1 MQSSE
6 NLQLVRG
13 RENVVI
19 IPFENRDSEKALSDL
34 TFRVSGDI
42 ARYIELVPNY
52 LAFLEAGESYNLSLI
67 VTSPT
72 YIDLGRQEL
81 EIIIQGKKGATIYR
95 EVKSVA
101 LEVHELSGKEALEF
115 LEKSRELLK
124 ELEELNLEYDYLSGL
139 LLDSEEAL
147 TMFNYELIRDNY
159 EIIESDVNNAL
170 KALEI
175 ISELEALLIV
185 AEEKGIST
193 SDSARLVKLAK
204 LSLERREFALA
215 YDRAREAQVSYALE
229 VKGEFGKL
237 SYYLRNY
244 PGEISV
250 SVLAFMLFL
259 FGSYKVGKLQLL
271 KKRLKKLHEEERII
285 AELIKVIQIKTF
297 KEGKMSMG
305 EYQNAMLTY
314 QKKLASVIEE
324 VLSLENQRVHM
335 LKVGTKE
342 TRFRKE
348 KERMIDLIKGLQKD
362 YLEKG
367 KIEAKVYELK
377 MKSYTRK
384 VSEIDEKLALLEA
397 QTAIRKRKRF
407 FGLLWSKKKILKEGR
422 K

>member
-1 MQSSE
+1 L
-6 NLQLVRG
+6 NFFG
-13 RENVVI
+13 R
-19 IPFENRDSEKALSDL
+19 
-34 TFRVSGDI
+34 
-42 ARYIELVPNY
+42 
-52 LAFLEAGESYNLSLI
+52 
-67 VTSPT
+67 
-72 YIDLGRQEL
+72 
-81 EIIIQGKKGATIYR
+81 IQGKKGATIYR

-101 LEVHELSGKEALEF
+101 LEVHELSGEEALEF
-115 LEKSRELLK
+115 LEQSRELLK
-124 ELEELNLEYDYLSGL
+124 ELEELNLEYEYLTGL

-422 K
+422 R